1 MVTAMPWSRMIDA
14 CFQRLGV
21 EATYTSQGGDSIAV
35 RVIAKRPDEI
45 VGLGDTRIHS
55 ETALFDVR
63 VSEVPTPRPGD
74 TLIVDGVTY
83 AIQGEPVRDRERLVW
98 TIEAYPA

>member
-1 MVTAMPWSRMIDA
+1 MPWVRMIDG

-21 EATYTSQGGDSIAV
+21 EAIYSPQGDDPMAV
-35 RVIAKRPDEI
+35 LLIAKRPDEI

-63 VSEVPTPRPGD
+63 VSEVPVPRPGD

-83 AIQGEPVRDRERLVW
+83 SIQGEPARDRERLVW
-98 TIEAYPA
+98 MIEAYPA

>member
-1 MVTAMPWSRMIDA
+1 MVTTMPWTCLIDA

-21 EATYTSQGGDSIAV
+21 EAIHTPKGGDHVEV

-63 VSEVPTPRPGD
+63 VSEVPAPRPGD

-83 AIQGEPVRDRERLVW
+83 AIQGEPARDRERLVW
-98 TIEAYPA
+98 TIEAYPT

>member
-1 MVTAMPWSRMIDA
+1 MPWASMIDT
-14 CFQRLGV
+14 CFQRLGI
-21 EATYTSQGGDSIAV
+21 EATYTSQGGAPVSI

-63 VSEVPTPRPGD
+63 VSEVPAPRPGD
-74 TLIVDGVTY
+74 ALVVDGVTY
-83 AIQGEPVRDRERLVW
+83 VIQGEPMRDQERLVW

>member
-1 MVTAMPWSRMIDA
+1 MPWTCLIDT

-21 EATYTSQGGDSIAV
+21 EATYTAQSGAPVSI

-45 VGLGDTRIHS
+45 VGFGDTRIHS

-63 VSEVPTPRPGD
+63 VSEVPAPRPGD
-74 TLIVDGVTY
+74 ILVVNGVTY
-83 AIQGEPVRDRERLVW
+83 AIQGEPARDRERLVW
-98 TIEAYPA
+98 MIEAYPT

>member
-1 MVTAMPWSRMIDA
+1 MDSAMPWSNMIDA
-14 CFQRLGV
+14 CFQRLGI
-21 EATYTSQGGDSIAV
+21 EATYTAQDGLPVDL

-55 ETALFDVR
+55 ETAVFDLR
-63 VSEVPTPRPGD
+63 VSEVPAPRPGD

-83 AIQGEPVRDRERLVW
+83 AIQGEPVRERERLVW

>member
-1 MVTAMPWSRMIDA
+1 MGDPFSRAVDA
-14 CFQRLGV
+14 CFGHLGV
-21 EATYTSQGGDSIAV
+21 AAVYTAEGGQAV
-35 RVIAKRPDEI
+35 DARVIGKRPDEI
-45 VGLGDTRIHS
+45 VGLGDTRIHA

-63 VSEVPTPRPGD
+63 VSEVPAPRPGD
-74 TLIVDGVTY
+74 TLIVDGITY

>member
-1 MVTAMPWSRMIDA
+1 MPWARMIDD
-14 CFQRLGV
+14 CFQCLGI
-21 EATYTSQGGDSIAV
+21 EAIYTAQGGAPVSI
-35 RVIAKRPDEI
+35 RVILKRLDEI

-55 ETALFDVR
+55 ETALFDIR
-63 VSEVPTPRPGD
+63 VSEVPAPRPGD

-83 AIQGEPVRDRERLVW
+83 AIQGEPTRDRERLVW

>member
-1 MVTAMPWSRMIDA
+1 MPWASMIDD

-21 EATYTSQGGDSIAV
+21 GATYTPDGGDPMAV
-35 RVIAKRPDEI
+35 RVIVKRPDEI
-45 VGLGDTRIHS
+45 VGLGDIRIHS

-63 VSEVPTPRPGD
+63 VSEVPAPRPDDALVVG
-74 TLIVDGVTY
+74 GVTY

>member
-1 MVTAMPWSRMIDA
+1 MPWTFLIDN

-21 EATYTSQGGDSIAV
+21 EAIYTMQDGSPVDI

-63 VSEVPTPRPGD
+63 VSEVPSPRPGD
-74 TLIVDGVTY
+74 ALIVDGVTY
-83 AIQGEPVRDRERLVW
+83 AIQGEPARDRERLVW

>member
-1 MVTAMPWSRMIDA
+1 MPWYRMIDA
-14 CFQRLGV
+14 CFENLGV
-21 EATYTSQGGDSIAV
+21 EASYTVQGGSPVDIRA
-35 RVIAKRPDEI
+35 IAKRPDEI

-63 VSEVPTPRPGD
+63 VSEVPAPRPGD
-74 TLIVDGVTY
+74 TVIVDGVTY

>member
-1 MVTAMPWSRMIDA
+1 MPFQCAVDA
-14 CFQRLGV
+14 SFEHLGV
-21 EATYTSQGGDSIAV
+21 AAVYTPDGGTPVDIRA
-35 RVIAKRPDEI
+35 IAKRPDEI
-45 VGLGDTRIHS
+45 VGFGDTRIHS

-63 VSEVPTPRPGD
+63 VSEVPAPRPGD

-83 AIQGEPVRDRERLVW
+83 AIQGEPIRDRERLVW

>member
-1 MVTAMPWSRMIDA
+1 MVTAMPWSRMIDT

-21 EATYTSQGGDSIAV
+21 EATYAPQGGDSMAV
-35 RVIAKRPDEI
+35 RLIAKRPDEI

-63 VSEVPTPRPGD
+63 ISEVPSPRPGD

>member
-1 MVTAMPWSRMIDA
+1 MPWTCLIDA

-21 EATYTSQGGDSIAV
+21 EVTYTPHGGAPVSI

-63 VSEVPTPRPGD
+63 VSEVPAPRPGD
-74 TLIVDGVTY
+74 ALIVDGATY

-98 TIEAYPA
+98 TVEAYPA